1 MAEMVPIEYVMIGG
15 IVLLGLAGLFFA
27 LWLSAKNNSPEGK
40 VYADA
45 RAQQLPVLDVIDIS
59 TGHGKVFLGTKDEDG
74 DPIFNIPGLPMKID
88 PSMCSGDATPERYG
102 NGLNIWHFAS
112 PKALPLS
119 VDAMLAFK
127 TMKNHRNDKPSFAYI
142 KDITD
147 QELFSLIRLSKT
159 HLQEAA
165 KIFVSKYH
173 LKPIPSEEEEDE
185 NEEEIDENAVMS
197 EEEFVEI
204 IEAMKSFFAALPVE
218 TGFYCKETAFA
229 LTPYAHSSQDIE
241 RIKYLLE
248 QKIAEQYAGKMQ
260 MMQYV
265 IMFVMVV
272 GIIIGL
278 VAVLLVLGGGK
289 GK

>member
-1 MAEMVPIEYVMIGG
+1 MADMIPMEYAMIGG
-15 IVLLGLAGLFFA
+15 VILLGLTGLFFA
-27 LWLSAKNNSPEGK
+27 LWVSGRSSSPEGK

-45 RAQQLPVLDVIDIS
+45 RAKQLPVLDVIDIS
-59 TGHGKVFLGTKDEDG
+59 TGHGKVFLGTKDDDG
-74 DPIFNIPGLPMKID
+74 DPMFEIEGLPMKID

-127 TMKNHRNDKPSFAYI
+127 TMKQHRNDKPAFLFV

-147 QELFSLIRLSKT
+147 QELFSLVRLSKS
-159 HLQEAA
+159 HLKEAA
-165 KIFVSKYH
+165 QIFVAKYH
-173 LKPIPSEEEEDE
+173 LKPIPSEQEENDDE
-185 NEEEIDENAVMS
+185 EVADPNQVMTAD
-197 EEEFVEI
+197 EFVEI
-204 IEAMKSFFAALPVE
+204 IEAIKSYFAVLPVE

-278 VAVLLVLGGGK
+278 VAVLLVLGGGNK
-289 GK
+289 